1 MIDIVLGVALIVLG
15 SIIILYFNGLKKE
28 HKSGLSIKLIGGG
41 VGFIMIGLALIYR
54 ELF

>member
-15 SIIILYFNGLKKE
+15 SMIILYYNGLKKE
-28 HKSGLSIKLIGGG
+28 HKGGLTIKLIGSGI
-41 VGFIMIGLALIYR
+41 GFIMIGLVLIYR

>member
-1 MIDIVLGVALIVLG
+1 MIEIVLGVALIVFG
-15 SIIILYFNGLKKE
+15 SMIILYYNGLKKE
-28 HKSGLSIKLIGGG
+28 HKGGLSIKLIGGG